1 MSRQLKT
8 LERTIVLQSAVLTK
22 AKADA
27 LMYIYRVYDEMLV
40 EALEY
45 TWMSNTTSWTRAK
58 KVLYKKFRE
67 KYPDIPSHYIHKA
80 IRDASQ
86 RIKSFKKL
94 KKKRLAHTDKPAVK
108 RWSVGCDN

>member
-1 MSRQLKT
+1 LSRQLKT

-27 LMYIYRVYDEMLV
+27 LMYIYRVYGEMLV

-67 KYPDIPSHYIHKA
+67 NIPISHRTTYTKLFA
-80 IRDASQ
+80 TLLRGLRAS
-86 RIKSFKKL
+86 RSS
-94 KKKRLAHTDKPAVK
+94 R
-108 RWSVGCDN
+108 RRG